1 MTMLEKLITDRKP
14 IHLSGIGGVS
24 MRALAELLL
33 HMGACVQG
41 SDRERTP
48 HIDRLEQLGARI
60 FIGQREENV
69 RGAAAVIRTAAV
81 LDQNPEIV
89 AARALG
95 LPVIERGQAWGLLMR
110 RYKHAICISGTHGKT
125 STTSLIATFAQ
136 HAGLDPTVMVG
147 GDLASIGGGSLRIGG
162 RDLFIAEAC
171 EYKNSFLSF
180 CPSIAVILNIDR
192 DHLDF
197 FSDTDDIIAS
207 FRQFASLVP
216 EGDGVVVAN
225 YDDINTMRAVRGL
238 DRRIITFGLSAQ
250 ADVHAVN
257 ITCEGGYYRCGVVAF
272 GKPYCRLAL
281 SVPGEH
287 NLTNALA
294 GAACAGFLG
303 VSPAQLAEG
312 TALYRGVGRRFEPRG
327 KYHGALLF
335 DDYAHHPS
343 EIEATLKTARSMN
356 PGRVIC
362 VFQPHTYSRTIS
374 LRDEFAQA
382 LSHADLCVITDIYAS
397 REVNTAGINGH
408 YLADLIPGSVYV
420 AGFDEARRFLLENA
434 REGDIIFSVGAGDVY
449 RIWDGFPAEQ

>member
-1 MTMLEKLITDRKP
+1 MTLTELEKLITDKKP

-41 SDRERTP
+41 SDRERSVYT
-48 HIDRLEQLGARI
+48 DRLESLGARVM
-60 FIGQREENV
+60 IGQREENV

-95 LPVIERGQAWGLLMR
+95 LPIVERGQAWGLLMG
-110 RYKHAICISGTHGKT
+110 RYNHAICVSGTHGKT

-147 GDLASIGGGSLRIGG
+147 GDLSSIGGGSLRIGG

-216 EGDGVVVAN
+216 EKEGVVVAN

-238 DRRIITFGLSAQ
+238 DRRVVTFGLSDQ

-257 ITCEGGYYRCGVVAF
+257 IACEGGFYRCDVIAF
-272 GKPYCRLAL
+272 GQPYCKLAL

-287 NLTNALA
+287 NLVNALA
-294 GAACAGFLG
+294 GAACAAFLG
-303 VSPAQLAEG
+303 VTPAQFSEG
-312 TALYRGVGRRFEPRG
+312 AALYRGVGRRFEPRG
-327 KYHGALLF
+327 KYHGALLY

-343 EIEATLKTARSMN
+343 EIEATLKAARGMG
-356 PGRVIC
+356 PKRVIC
-362 VFQPHTYSRTIS
+362 VFQPHT
-374 LRDEFAQA
+374 
-382 LSHADLCVITDIYAS
+382 
-397 REVNTAGINGH
+397 
-408 YLADLIPGSVYV
+408 
-420 AGFDEARRFLLENA
+420 
-434 REGDIIFSVGAGDVY
+434 
-449 RIWDGFPAEQ
+449 